1 MVVFFPVAVLLVIGF
16 IGLELKRKWLL
27 AIFAKGIASFGFLL
41 VALIAIADR
50 MIGGITMITRL
61 DIRISILFVAG
72 LIAGLLGDLT
82 LALRPLRPENE
93 NRTIIFSGIVCFSIG
108 HLFYLAALVL
118 VGGFEL
124 IAIPFAI
131 GVTGLVYLMSKVM
144 KFAMG
149 RLTIPTFVYSFL
161 IFLMVGQAIFMAPT
175 FASPEFQTI
184 VAIGAVLFGISDLI
198 LAPIYFKG
206 EKSPLFI
213 ASNLATYYAAQL
225 LLAISLLFL

>member
-1 MVVFFPVAVLLVIGF
+1 
-16 IGLELKRKWLL
+16 
-27 AIFAKGIASFGFLL
+27 
-41 VALIAIADR
+41 VALFAIADR

-61 DIRISILFVAG
+61 DIQISLLFVAG
-72 LIAGLLGDLT
+72 LIAGLLGDIT
-82 LALRPLRPENE
+82 LALRPLRPEQE

-108 HLFYLAALVL
+108 HLFYLAALL
-118 VGGFEL
+118 RYADFQIL
-124 IAIPFAI
+124 AIPFAVGI
-131 GVTGLVYLMSKVM
+131 TGLVFLMSKLM

-161 IFLMVGQAIFMAPT
+161 IFLMIGQAVFMPPAGASTT
-175 FASPEFQTI
+175 FSSI
-184 VAIGAVLFGISDLI
+184 VVAGAVLFGISDLI

-213 ASNLATYYAAQL
+213 GANLATYYAAQL